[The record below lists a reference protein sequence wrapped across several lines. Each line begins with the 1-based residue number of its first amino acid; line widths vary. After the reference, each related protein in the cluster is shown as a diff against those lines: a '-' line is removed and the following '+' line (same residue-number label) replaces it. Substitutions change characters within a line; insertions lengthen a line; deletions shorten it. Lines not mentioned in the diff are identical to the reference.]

1 MLYQPTCT
9 NLALVQPKILKI
21 VFTLKNLL
29 FELGN
34 TEEMFGNYLIIS
46 ACANKLSVEIE
57 TTVLTSSKF
66 PILLLTH
73 TGTD

>member
-34 TEEMFGNYLIIS
+34 TEEMFW
-46 ACANKLSVEIE
+46 KLSDD
-57 TTVLTSSKF
+57 KCMRK
-66 PILLLTH
+66 
-73 TGTD
+73 